1 MPTEENKTE
10 GCVHCTQSVSIN
22 KVLRTLTDVQLRA
35 LLNKNSQTQLEKKAK
50 LAKQRLK
57 YALNE
62 RYYQD

>member
-1 MPTEENKTE
+1 MKK
-10 GCVHCTQSVSIN
+10 I
-22 KVLRTLTDVQLRA
+22 LRTLTDAQLKA
-35 LLNKNSQTQLEKKAK
+35 ILSKNSRTQEEKKAK

>member
-1 MPTEENKTE
+1 MNKYKW
-10 GCVHCTQSVSIN
+10 IN
-22 KVLRTLTDVQLRA
+22 GSMKKKVLRTLTDVQLKA
-35 LLNKNSQTQLEKKAK
+35 ILSKNSQTQVEKKAK

>member
-1 MPTEENKTE
+1 MKKKIL
-10 GCVHCTQSVSIN
+10 H
-22 KVLRTLTDVQLRA
+22 TLTDVQLKA
-35 LLNKNSQTQLEKKAK
+35 ILNKNSQTQAEKKAK

>member
-1 MPTEENKTE
+1 MIKEQTTRVISKR
-10 GCVHCTQSVSIN
+10 N
-22 KVLRTLTDVQLRA
+22 KVLRTLTDVQLKA
-35 LLNKNSQTQLEKKAK
+35 ILNKNSQTQVEKKAK

>member
-1 MPTEENKTE
+1 MKK
-10 GCVHCTQSVSIN
+10 
-22 KVLRTLTDVQLRA
+22 KVLRTVTDEQLKA
-35 LLNKNSQTQLEKKAK
+35 ILSKSSQTQLEKKAK

>member
-1 MPTEENKTE
+1 MNKYKW
-10 GCVHCTQSVSIN
+10 IN
-22 KVLRTLTDVQLRA
+22 GSMKKKVLRTLTDVQLKA
-35 LLNKNSQTQLEKKAK
+35 ILNKNSQTQVEKKAK